1 MSRTTQDAWE
11 RRVDDIAELLV
22 WSALGQTPTLG
33 AGRMICVDGR
43 AGSGKTTLG
52 HALRRAGQEVGTV
65 RLLHMDDLYEGWGGL
80 AEVGGRIRRDLVAPL
95 REGRAGGYHRYDW
108 YRSAFAEWC
117 PVEPV
122 DLLVVEGV
130 GSADSS
136 YDDAITSLVWV
147 EAPRE
152 LRVARGVGRDG
163 EAVLPQWQRW
173 MEDEEALFARERTR
187 ARADAVVDGTGESDR
202 AVVFV

>member
-1 MSRTTQDAWE
+1 M
-11 RRVDDIAELLV
+11 
-22 WSALGQTPTLG
+22 
-33 AGRMICVDGR
+33 
-43 AGSGKTTLG
+43 
-52 HALRRAGQEVGTV
+52 
-65 RLLHMDDLYEGWGGL
+65 
-80 AEVGGRIRRDLVAPL
+80 
-95 REGRAGGYHRYDW
+95 
-108 YRSAFAEWC
+108 
-117 PVEPV
+117 EPV

-163 EAVLPQWQRW
+163 EAVLPQWLRW
-173 MEDEEALFARERTR
+173 MEDEDALFARERTR
-187 ARADAVVDGTGESDR
+187 AQADAVVDGTGESDR